1 MSATR
6 LKTVKPTAA
15 KQEIEMQDASLDIW
29 DKKYRLK
36 DKSEQPVDKD
46 INATYMRVA
55 KALSDV
61 ESKDKRKEWQE
72 KFVWAL
78 KPVSYTHLRAHET

>member
-1 MSATR
+1 
-6 LKTVKPTAA
+6 
-15 KQEIEMQDASLDIW
+15 MQDASLDIW

-78 KPVSYTHLRAHET
+78 QTWCYSGGPYYLQRWRPGIQACHLYY

>member
-6 LKTVKPTAA
+6 LKTVKPTKAT
-15 KQEIEMQDASLDIW
+15 QEIEMQDASLDIW

-36 DKSEQPVDKD
+36 DKNEQPVDKD

-61 ESKDKRKEWQE
+61 ESKEKRK
-72 KFVWAL
+72 
-78 KPVSYTHLRAHET
+78 